1 MYFRYVALIATIVIK
16 VYGVSALSVDKFNQ
30 ERSPKDVLLPGG
42 SSSGNG
48 GQDLINP
55 VSESSLQF
63 SKSSRLQSNDAND
76 IVDIRDI
83 EEVEEQLDLTPETS
97 MGPDN
102 ENQESMVL
110 SSKEEEGDKE
120 VDDLD
125 RRLIRIADHLSKE
138 HLSIGNFK
146 PSVWSLVLIIL
157 VPLSDCFSL

>member
-1 MYFRYVALIATIVIK
+1 MYFKYVALIATLVIE
-16 VYGVSALSVDKFNQ
+16 VFSNGGSALSVDKFNQ
-30 ERSPKDVLLPGG
+30 ERNSKDAG

-48 GQDLINP
+48 GHELFNP
-55 VSESSLQF
+55 VISLKF

-83 EEVEEQLDLTPETS
+83 EELEEQLDLTPETS
-97 MGPDN
+97 LGPDN
-102 ENQESMVL
+102 GSQESTDL
-110 SSKEEEGDKE
+110 SSKEDGNRE

-146 PSVWSLVLIIL
+146 PSVSY
-157 VPLSDCFSL
+157 